1 MFVEIDYSSPTSFA
15 PSQHH
20 PTTLRTPCE
29 NPSDISDCLSK
40 FRAVSEGKTEAS
52 NFHILYYLFHHFYT
66 FINTLWSNV
75 WNRIYSYF
83 YTCKLIQCVARW
95 FSLIISVEKLKLYS
109 NCNLSNLFFLTNNNR
124 IPFLCLVIQLQP
136 VKQLRGRRWVSGVQ
150 PGQLHFLS
158 RVLCH
163 FRHDQLNM

>member
-1 MFVEIDYSSPTSFA
+1 MLTFSPFLYIHKHAMVECMESHLFVF
-15 PSQHH
+15 
-20 PTTLRTPCE
+20 
-29 NPSDISDCLSK
+29 
-40 FRAVSEGKTEAS
+40 
-52 NFHILYYLFHHFYT
+52 LYTH
-66 FINTLWSNV
+66 
-75 WNRIYSYF
+75 
-83 YTCKLIQCVARW
+83 KLIQCVARW

-109 NCNLSNLFFLTNNNR
+109 NCDLSNLFFLTNNNR

-163 FRHDQLNM
+163 FRHDQLNMWPWIGGLRVRTLRGHLSRHEIRIKVKFYLIN